1 MRRRGTR
8 PSIELCLNRD
18 KFLMQNPVHTTHHG
32 FLRPDHCI
40 RSIMLQAAQEVSAID
55 SGFMQT
61 INLLKQLKETDFPQI
76 EASHH
81 SRLAVECHAIS
92 FKNASIQRYNI
103 AVRIRMPCTEN
114 SLLWMPWLPHQ
125 TQPTRSPGEYQ
136 HANFGRYVLM
146 PRRSKC
152 YGVPYHFSAQI
163 HPLEP
168 TTPAE
173 INALYKE
180 TSAIFNLDAETVPNM
195 CLEND
200 YDCGRH
206 YMSEHSDDDRQFG
219 ELQQD
224 VYSWVTGAASRVG
237 VFRVRS
243 VGKKRLAGE
252 DFASLCC
259 DPLNP
264 VATRDLVEIGFP
276 AGLYAMVGPNFQKRY
291 SHEFPQAKEKL
302 FKRILKVAP
311 ELWKDDYPE
320 HVESTEKGA
329 SQTTL
334 VQAAWLKEN
343 REKVR
348 RAAEEGRFAIR
359 GKPVYA
365 DLSDAAAFDEWCLG
379 RTSYTLRRFADV
391 SGAVVQAK
399 VKKRKLDD

>member
-1 MRRRGTR
+1 
-8 PSIELCLNRD
+8 
-18 KFLMQNPVHTTHHG
+18 MQKPMHTTHHG
-32 FLRPDHCI
+32 FLRPNHRI
-40 RSIMLQAAQEVSAID
+40 RSVMLQTAQEATAID
-55 SGFMQT
+55 AGFTQT
-61 INLLKQLKETDFPQI
+61 LNLLNKLKESDFPQI

-81 SRLAVECHAIS
+81 PRLAVECHAITFNS
-92 FKNASIQRYNI
+92 ASIQRYNI

-114 SLLWMPWLPHQ
+114 SLVWMPWLPHQ

-168 TTPAE
+168 TTPVQ
-173 INALYKE
+173 ISALYKE
-180 TSAIFNLDAETVPNM
+180 TSAIFDLDAERVPNM

-219 ELQQD
+219 ALQQD

-243 VGKKRLAGE
+243 IGSKRLAAE
-252 DFASLCC
+252 ELASFCC
-259 DPLNP
+259 DPSNP
-264 VATRDLVEIGFP
+264 VGTRDLVAIGFP
-276 AGLYAMVGPNFQKRY
+276 AGVYAMVGPNFQKRY
-291 SHEFPQAKEKL
+291 SHEFPQAKERL

-311 ELWKDDYPE
+311 TLWKDEYPV
-320 HVESTEKGA
+320 HVASTVKGA

-348 RAAEEGRFAIR
+348 KAAEEGRFAVR
-359 GKPVYA
+359 GKPLYA
-365 DLSDAAAFDEWCLG
+365 DQVDASAFDDWCLG
-379 RTSYTLRRFADV
+379 RTSYTLRRFSDMTDTV
-391 SGAVVQAK
+391 TQAK